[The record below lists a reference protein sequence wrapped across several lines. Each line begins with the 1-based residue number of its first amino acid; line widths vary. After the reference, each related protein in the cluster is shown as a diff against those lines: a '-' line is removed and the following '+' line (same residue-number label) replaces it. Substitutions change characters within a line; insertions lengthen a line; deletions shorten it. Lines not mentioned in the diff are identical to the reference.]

1 MAAITSFHAKKCCH
15 QMSEHQASAG
25 RLCSSVRQFLIYST
39 FVLVFTPCNDGF
51 LAIFWSAWC
60 VCWCVD
66 AIAAIADREDDSFNA
81 VIAMLGGWPVLDQRW
96 DDSNFDLATVLG
108 GLRRSY
114 GFTPLVLMYVSV
126 DEKNAVAHRILVK
139 LLLQFS
145 SVGKLCCRT

>member
-1 MAAITSFHAKKCCH
+1 
-15 QMSEHQASAG
+15 
-25 RLCSSVRQFLIYST
+25 
-39 FVLVFTPCNDGF
+39 
-51 LAIFWSAWC
+51 
-60 VCWCVD
+60 
-66 AIAAIADREDDSFNA
+66 
-81 VIAMLGGWPVLDQRW
+81 MLGGWPVLDQRW